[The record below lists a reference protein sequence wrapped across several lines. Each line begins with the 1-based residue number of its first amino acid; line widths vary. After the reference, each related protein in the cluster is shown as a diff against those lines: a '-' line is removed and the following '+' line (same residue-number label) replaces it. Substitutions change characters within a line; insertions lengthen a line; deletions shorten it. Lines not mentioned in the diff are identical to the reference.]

1 MDASPSF
8 EVRLTGAPICLAP
21 RGGKVRLPLIA
32 SFARD

>member
-1 MDASPSF
+1 MDANPSSKL
-8 EVRLTGAPICLAP
+8 RLTGAPICLAP